1 MKEDKPNEW
10 KIVFKNGLKE
20 LLLLFA
26 LLSVGVTVA
35 ICLATFLPK
44 LPIEAIFLLAGVI
57 LFILFGAIA
66 LMVYIIK
73 EIKNKN

>member
-1 MKEDKPNEW
+1 MKKSKASEW

-20 LLLLFA
+20 LILLFA
-26 LLSVGVTVA
+26 LLIVVAAVA
-35 ICLATFLPK
+35 ICLATLLPK

-66 LMVYIIK
+66 LTVYIIK
-73 EIKNKN
+73 EVKNKN